1 MKKFEEDLSRK
12 IKDKVFGW
20 EADLTTCIY
29 YRQLSEDFIR
39 KHIDDF
45 SRDNWHDI
53 SVCQL
58 HFSESFLREMRE
70 YIIWKSFDNT
80 IDMSVEFIREFAK
93 ELDLKHRVLRNEIK
107 NEFNNVK

>member
-1 MKKFEEDLSRK
+1 MKKFEEELSRR
-12 IKDKVFGW
+12 IDNKVFGW
-20 EADLTTCIY
+20 EADLVHYIF

-53 SVCQL
+53 SVCQ

-80 IDMSVEFIREFAK
+80 FDMSVEFIREFAK
-93 ELDLKHRVLRNEIK
+93 ELDLKHRRLRNEIK
-107 NEFNNVK
+107 GEFK

>member
-12 IKDKVFGW
+12 IEDKVFGW

-45 SRDNWHDI
+45 NRDNWHDI

-58 HFSESFLREMRE
+58 HFSESFLREMKD
-70 YIIWKSFDNT
+70 YIIWVSIDNT
-80 IDMSVEFIREFAK
+80 DSFSVEFIREFRK
-93 ELDLKHRVLRNEIK
+93 ELDLKHRRLRKAIK
-107 NEFNNVK
+107 NEFNNEK